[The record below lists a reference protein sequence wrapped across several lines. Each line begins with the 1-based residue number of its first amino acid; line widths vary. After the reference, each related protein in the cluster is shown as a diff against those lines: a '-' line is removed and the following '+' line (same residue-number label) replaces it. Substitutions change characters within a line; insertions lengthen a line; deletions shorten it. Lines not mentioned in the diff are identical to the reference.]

1 MTYHS
6 PGALH
11 IHSVFSDGSGDLA
24 EIARDARRA
33 GLEWIGMT
41 DHNTLVPSYRGF
53 EGIHDGVAV
62 IVGYEWTPDGG
73 DHMLVYGGA
82 SALGDEPVD
91 PTLPPADAIGILDAR
106 GALTHV
112 AHPDERRGVAIPELA
127 PYPWHDWSV
136 RGMRGIELWNYMSVW
151 AERLTPR
158 NRLLHGLLP
167 STGLGGP
174 TDRVLRWWDELN
186 EPLPAAGEP
195 GSPTAGEPG
204 SPAARQPGASAADET
219 GSPTPEAGPPR
230 RSRGRRARKATG
242 PGPFAG
248 GSRLTVG
255 VSGTDAH
262 AFRVRAFRRTFT
274 IFPYVQLF
282 RAFTNYLRLP
292 GPLPGDIDGARSA
305 ILSAIAE
312 GRLYFA
318 NRRLGDA
325 LGLDLVAHGPAG
337 ASAGPGEW
345 LPWTGAAELRAVSP
359 RPADL
364 RILRNGEELAR
375 GRGRELCIDV
385 RLPGT
390 YRLEARRF
398 GEPWAFT
405 NPVVIGPGGG

>member
-1 MTYHS
+1 
-6 PGALH
+6 
-11 IHSVFSDGSGDLA
+11 
-24 EIARDARRA
+24 
-33 GLEWIGMT
+33 MT
-41 DHNTLVPSYRGF
+41 DHNTLAPSYRGF
-53 EGIHDGVAV
+53 EGIHGGVVV

-73 DHMLVYGGA
+73 DHMLVYGEA

-91 PTLPPADAIGILDAR
+91 PTLPPGDAIGILDAR

-112 AHPDERRGVAIPELA
+112 AHPDERRGAAIPALA
-127 PYPWHDWSV
+127 PYPWHDWGV

-158 NRLLHGLLP
+158 NRLLHALLP

-186 EPLPAAGEP
+186 EPLPAAGETVSSP
-195 GSPTAGEPG
+195 GEGIRSHRP
-204 SPAARQPGASAADET
+204 R
-219 GSPTPEAGPPR
+219 GPQ
-230 RSRGRRARKATG
+230 GRPATG
-242 PGPFAG
+242 PGPFVG

-325 LGLDLVAHGPAG
+325 LGLDLVAHGATG
-337 ASAGPGEW
+337 SSAGPGEW
-345 LPWTGAAELRAVSP
+345 LPWTGEAELRAVSP
-359 RPADL
+359 LPADL
-364 RILRNGEELAR
+364 RILRNGEEFAR
-375 GRGRELCIDV
+375 GRGRELCIDI

-405 NPVVIGPGGG
+405 NPVVMAPAGG

>member
-1 MTYHS
+1 VTYHS

-41 DHNTLVPSYRGF
+41 DHNTLAPSYRGF

-73 DHMLVYGGA
+73 DHMLVYGEA
-82 SALGDEPVD
+82 AALGDGPVD

-106 GALTHV
+106 GALTHI

-127 PYPWHDWSV
+127 PYPWHDWGV

-151 AERLTPR
+151 AERLTPG

-174 TDRVLRWWDELN
+174 TDRVLRWWDDLN
-186 EPLPAAGEP
+186 EPLQSAGA
-195 GSPTAGEPG
+195 TVA
-204 SPAARQPGASAADET
+204 
-219 GSPTPEAGPPR
+219 PTPDAGKPV
-230 RSRGRRARKATG
+230 RSHGRQARKATG
-242 PGPFAG
+242 PGAFAG

-255 VSGTDAH
+255 VCGTDAH
-262 AFRVRAFRRTFT
+262 AFRVRAFHRTFT

-292 GPLPGDIDGARSA
+292 GPLPGDIDGARAA

-325 LGLDLVAHGPAG
+325 LGLDLVGHGA
-337 ASAGPGEW
+337 AEAAAGPGEW

-364 RILRNGEELAR
+364 RILRNGEAFAR
-375 GRGRELCIDV
+375 GRGRELCVDV

-405 NPVVIGPGGG
+405 NPVLIGPGGG